1 MLTKQLEGCRN
12 CGYGLFVS
20 GMQLV
25 PSLQAMRGVMS
36 TEDLDPHFIDLDR
49 WTSLEAVSA
58 MLEGQFSA
66 IGAVQGG
73 ANAIASA
80 VDAAALRLGDGQGRL
95 IYAGAGTSGRVA
107 VQDGVELLPTYS
119 WPWERLLLA
128 VAGGEIALMRA
139 VENAEDDADAGR
151 AFVDVSQID
160 ANDVVIGVAASGKTP
175 YTLAVLETARR
186 AGALTIAFAN
196 NPDTPMLHA
205 AEHGI
210 LLDTGS
216 EPVCGSTRMKAGT
229 AQKVALN
236 MFSTALMVR
245 LGGVYKGLMVGMQ
258 ATNAKLRV
266 RAGKIVKALSNCDDA
281 TAARALDVCNGNI
294 RGAVL
299 MALGI
304 DDADER
310 ADMLARSRGNLRAAL
325 APLLED

>member
-1 MLTKQLEGCRN
+1 
-12 CGYGLFVS
+12 
-20 GMQLV
+20 
-25 PSLQAMRGVMS
+25 MS

-49 WTSLEAVSA
+49 WTSLEAVTA
-58 MLEGQFSA
+58 MIEGQFAA
-66 IGAVQGG
+66 IGAVQG
-73 ANAIASA
+73 AASAIAKA
-80 VDAAALRLGDGQGRL
+80 VDAATLRLADGKGRL
-95 IYAGAGTSGRVA
+95 VYAGAGTSGRVA

-119 WPWERLLLA
+119 WPWERLAFA

-139 VENAEDDADAGR
+139 VENAEDDVEAGL
-151 AFVDVSQID
+151 AFVASAKIGKD
-160 ANDVVIGVAASGKTP
+160 DVVIGVAASGKTP
-175 YTLAVLETARR
+175 YTLAVLDAARR
-186 AGALTIAFAN
+186 AGALTIAMAN
-196 NPDTPMLHA
+196 NPDTPMLTA

-236 MFSTALMVR
+236 MLSTALMVR

-266 RAGKIVKALSNCDDA
+266 RAGRIVMALTSCDES
-281 TAARALDVCNGNI
+281 TAAQALEFCKGDI
-294 RGAVL
+294 RSAVL

-304 DDADER
+304 DDAQER
-310 ADMLARSRGNLRAAL
+310 ADMLTSSRGNLRAAL

>member
-1 MLTKQLEGCRN
+1 
-12 CGYGLFVS
+12 
-20 GMQLV
+20 
-25 PSLQAMRGVMS
+25 MS

-58 MLEGQFSA
+58 MLEGQFAA
-66 IGAVQGG
+66 IGAVQGAAG
-73 ANAIASA
+73 AIAGA
-80 VDAAALRLGDGQGRL
+80 VDAATLRLAEGRGRL
-95 IYAGAGTSGRVA
+95 VYAGAGTSGRVA

-119 WPWERLLLA
+119 WPWERLVFA

-139 VENAEDDADAGR
+139 VENAEDDRDAGH
-151 AFVDVSQID
+151 AFVADFKIGPD
-160 ANDVVIGVAASGKTP
+160 DVVIGVAASGKTP
-175 YTLAVLETARR
+175 YTLAVLEAARL
-186 AGALTIAFAN
+186 AGALTLAMAN
-196 NPDTPMLHA
+196 NPDTPMLSA
-205 AEHGI
+205 AEHAI
-210 LLDTGS
+210 FLDTGS

-281 TAARALDVCNGNI
+281 TAARALEVCKGDI

-299 MALGI
+299 LALGI
-304 DDADER
+304 DDARER
-310 ADMLARSRGNLRAAL
+310 TEMLTSSRGNLRTAL

>member
-1 MLTKQLEGCRN
+1 
-12 CGYGLFVS
+12 
-20 GMQLV
+20 
-25 PSLQAMRGVMS
+25 MS

-58 MLEGQFSA
+58 MVEGQFSA
-66 IGAVQGG
+66 IGAVQG
-73 ANAIASA
+73 AASAIAAA
-80 VDAAALRLGDGQGRL
+80 VDGAAARLGEGRGRL

-119 WPWERLLLA
+119 WPWERLVFG

-139 VENAEDDADAGR
+139 VENAEDDSEAGR
-151 AFVDVSQID
+151 TFVSSSNIGPD
-160 ANDVVIGVAASGKTP
+160 DVVIGVAASGKTP
-175 YTLAVLETARR
+175 YTLAVLQAARQ
-186 AGALTIAFAN
+186 AGALTIAMAN
-196 NPDTPMLHA
+196 NPDTPMLSA

-266 RAGKIVKALSNCDDA
+266 RASRIVKALSNCDEVTA
-281 TAARALDVCNGNI
+281 TTALEQCGGDI
-294 RGAVL
+294 RSAVL
-299 MALGI
+299 LALGI
-304 DDADER
+304 DDAKER
-310 ADMLARSRGNLRAAL
+310 SDMLASSRGNLRAAL

>member
-1 MLTKQLEGCRN
+1 
-12 CGYGLFVS
+12 
-20 GMQLV
+20 
-25 PSLQAMRGVMS
+25 MS

-49 WTSLEAVSA
+49 WTSLEAVNA
-58 MLEGQFSA
+58 MLEGQFAA

-73 ANAIASA
+73 ASAIAA
-80 VDAAALRLGDGQGRL
+80 GVDSAALRLAEGKGRL
-95 IYAGAGTSGRVA
+95 VYAGAGTSGRVA

-119 WPWERLLLA
+119 WPWERLLFA

-151 AFVDVSQID
+151 AFVTDNHIGVD
-160 ANDVVIGVAASGKTP
+160 DVVIGVAASGKTP
-175 YTLAVLETARR
+175 FTLAVLEAARR
-186 AGALTIAFAN
+186 GGALTIAIAN
-196 NPDTPMLHA
+196 NPATPMLLA
-205 AEHGI
+205 AEHAI
-210 LLDTGS
+210 FLDTGS

-245 LGGVYKGLMVGMQ
+245 LGGVYKGLMVAMQ

-266 RAGKIVKALSNCDDA
+266 RAGRIVMALSNCDNE
-281 TAARALDVCNGNI
+281 TAARALEVCKGDI

-304 DDADER
+304 DDAAER
-310 ADMLARSRGNLRAAL
+310 ATMLTKSRGNLRAAL

>member
-1 MLTKQLEGCRN
+1 
-12 CGYGLFVS
+12 
-20 GMQLV
+20 
-25 PSLQAMRGVMS
+25 MS

-49 WTSLEAVSA
+49 WTSLEAISA
-58 MLEGQFSA
+58 MLEGQFAA
-66 IGAVQGG
+66 IGAVQS
-73 ANAIASA
+73 AASAIAGA
-80 VDAAALRLGDGQGRL
+80 VDAAVLRLGEGKGRL
-95 IYAGAGTSGRVA
+95 VYAGAGTSGRVA

-119 WPWERLLLA
+119 WPWERLVLA

-139 VENAEDDADAGR
+139 VENAEDDREAGR
-151 AFVDVSQID
+151 NFVTDNHIGPD
-160 ANDVVIGVAASGKTP
+160 DVVIGVAASGKTP
-175 YTLAVLETARR
+175 YTLAVLDAARA
-186 AGALTIAFAN
+186 AGALTIAMAN
-196 NPDTPMLHA
+196 NPATPMLSA
-205 AEHGI
+205 AEHAI
-210 LLDTGS
+210 FLDTGS

-281 TAARALDVCNGNI
+281 MAARALEVCEGDI

-304 DDADER
+304 DDAGER
-310 ADMLARSRGNLRAAL
+310 ATMLATSRGNLRVAL

>member
-1 MLTKQLEGCRN
+1 
-12 CGYGLFVS
+12 
-20 GMQLV
+20 
-25 PSLQAMRGVMS
+25 MS

-73 ANAIASA
+73 ASAIAGA
-80 VDAAALRLGDGQGRL
+80 VDAAALRLQDGKGRL
-95 IYAGAGTSGRVA
+95 VYAGAGTSGRVA

-119 WPWERLLLA
+119 WPWERLVFA
-128 VAGGEIALMRA
+128 VAGGEVALMRA
-139 VENAEDDADAGR
+139 VENAEDDRDAGR
-151 AFVDVSQID
+151 AFVNDNTIGPD
-160 ANDVVIGVAASGKTP
+160 DVVIGVAASGKTP
-175 YTLAVLETARR
+175 YTLAVLEAARQ
-186 AGALTIAFAN
+186 AGALTIAMAN
-196 NPDTPMLHA
+196 NPETPMLSA
-205 AEHGI
+205 AEHAI
-210 LLDTGS
+210 FLDTGS

-281 TAARALDVCNGNI
+281 AAAHALDVCKGDI

-304 DDADER
+304 DDARER
-310 ADMLARSRGNLRAAL
+310 TAMLSASRGNLRAAL

>member
-1 MLTKQLEGCRN
+1 
-12 CGYGLFVS
+12 
-20 GMQLV
+20 
-25 PSLQAMRGVMS
+25 MS

-58 MLEGQFSA
+58 MIEGQFAA
-66 IGAVQGG
+66 IGAVQG
-73 ANAIASA
+73 AASAIAKA
-80 VDAAALRLGDGQGRL
+80 VDAAALRLADGKGRL
-95 IYAGAGTSGRVA
+95 VYAGAGTSGRVA

-119 WPWERLLLA
+119 WPWERLAFA

-139 VENAEDDADAGR
+139 VENAEDDVEAGL
-151 AFVDVSQID
+151 AFVAGAKID
-160 ANDVVIGVAASGKTP
+160 KDDVVIGVAASGKTP
-175 YTLAVLETARR
+175 YTMAVLGAARR
-186 AGALTIAFAN
+186 AGALTIAMAN
-196 NPDTPMLHA
+196 NPDTPMLTA

-236 MFSTALMVR
+236 MLSTALMVR

-266 RAGKIVKALSNCDDA
+266 RAGRIVMALSNCDES
-281 TAARALDVCNGNI
+281 TAAQALDFCKGDI
-294 RGAVL
+294 RSAVL

-304 DDADER
+304 DDAQER
-310 ADMLARSRGNLRAAL
+310 ADMLTSSRGNLRAAL

>member
-1 MLTKQLEGCRN
+1 
-12 CGYGLFVS
+12 
-20 GMQLV
+20 
-25 PSLQAMRGVMS
+25 MRGIMS

-49 WTSLEAVSA
+49 WTSLVAVSA
-58 MLEGQFSA
+58 MIEGQFAA
-66 IGAVQGG
+66 IGAVQG
-73 ANAIASA
+73 AASA
-80 VDAAALRLGDGQGRL
+80 LAGAVDEAALRLQDGKGRL
-95 IYAGAGTSGRVA
+95 VYAGAGTSGRVA

-119 WPWERLLLA
+119 WPWERLVFA

-139 VENAEDDADAGR
+139 VENAEDDKDAGR
-151 AFVDVSQID
+151 TFVAD
-160 ANDVVIGVAASGKTP
+160 ANIGRDDVVIGVAASGKTP
-175 YTLAVLETARR
+175 YTLAVLEAARA
-186 AGALTIAFAN
+186 AGALTIAMAN
-196 NPDTPMLHA
+196 NPNTPMLSAAHHA
-205 AEHGI
+205 V

-266 RAGKIVKALSNCDDA
+266 RAGKIVMALSNCDDV
-281 TAARALDVCNGNI
+281 AAAHALDVCKGDI

-304 DDADER
+304 DDAAER
-310 ADMLARSRGNLRAAL
+310 AIMLKTSRGNLRAAL

>member
-1 MLTKQLEGCRN
+1 
-12 CGYGLFVS
+12 
-20 GMQLV
+20 
-25 PSLQAMRGVMS
+25 MS

-49 WTSLEAVSA
+49 WSSLEAVSA
-58 MLEGQFSA
+58 MLEGQFAA

-73 ANAIASA
+73 ASAIAGA
-80 VDAAALRLGDGQGRL
+80 VDAAALRLGDGKGRL
-95 IYAGAGTSGRVA
+95 VYAGAGTSGRVA

-119 WPWERLLLA
+119 WPWERLVFA

-139 VENAEDDADAGR
+139 VENAEDDRDAGK
-151 AFVDVSQID
+151 AFVSDNKIGPD
-160 ANDVVIGVAASGKTP
+160 DVVIGVAASGKTP
-175 YTLAVLETARR
+175 YTLAVLDAAR
-186 AGALTIAFAN
+186 ANGALTIAIAN
-196 NPDTPMLHA
+196 NPDTPMLSA
-205 AEHGI
+205 AEHGV

-236 MFSTALMVR
+236 MFSTALMVK

-258 ATNAKLRV
+258 ATNAKLRA
-266 RAGKIVKALSNCDDA
+266 RAGKIVKALSNCDDE
-281 TAARALDVCNGNI
+281 TAKRALDVCKGDI

-304 DDADER
+304 DDASER
-310 ADMLARSRGNLRAAL
+310 KDMLVASRGNLRMAL